1 MSQGRK
7 AKPEPVLFVEATDLY
22 RHLPKSHFYERLDQ
36 LLDLEFVYELTRPL
50 YAERLGRPSLD
61 PVVFFKCMLVGF
73 FENVVYD
80 TELEYRLADSLT
92 LRRFLGYSL
101 QERTPD
107 ESTLRKTRQSMPE
120 EVFHQVFAR
129 VLDQCQAAGLL
140 KGRVVGTDSTLVD
153 ANASMD
159 SLRHKTLGC
168 TYEEYVLALKRQ
180 DEPKATREE
189 AKAADRQ
196 RTGKASNEAWMS
208 PTDPEARIMPHAD
221 GHTHLSYRVDT
232 TVDLQTG
239 VIVTAGAE
247 LANVSD
253 QADFLLRVD
262 EAAAVLSERG
272 LWLTAVVADKG
283 HHSGENLAGLSER
296 GLVGLVSSPTTVRG
310 EEGFRREDFV
320 YDPERDL
327 LICPVGVL
335 LRRRRL
341 PEGWKRVARQYQAR
355 GKECRGC
362 VHFGV
367 CTTSTSGRAVSV
379 PVHEELIAANRQR
392 VRDPDLRP
400 LVAIRR
406 QRGEGPFGYF
416 KQFGG
421 LRRFAGR
428 GLNYAAKKTLIAV
441 VGWNLLCLLRQAAES
456 DATRPLIDLLMALLA
471 ALRRLGSLRCRV
483 LAPIRAAAADWG
495 RRRRA
500 CRRTAF
506 CTPDSLQNALLSVGC

>member
-7 AKPEPVLFVEATDLY
+7 AKPAPALFVEATDLY
-22 RHLPKSHFYERLDQ
+22 RHLPKSHFYERLEQ
-36 LLDLEFVYELTRPL
+36 VLDLEFVYELTRSL
-50 YAERLGRPSLD
+50 YAARLGRPSLD

-73 FENVVYD
+73 FENLVYD

-120 EVFHQVFAR
+120 ELFRQVFSR

-140 KGRVVGTDSTLVD
+140 KGIAVGTDSTRVD

-180 DEPKATREE
+180 DAPQATREE

-196 RTGKASNEAWMS
+196 RPGKASNEVWES
-208 PTDPEARIMPHAD
+208 STDPEARVMQHAD

-247 LANVSD
+247 RANLSD
-253 QADFLLRVD
+253 QTDFLFRVD
-262 EAAAVLSERG
+262 EAVEALAERG
-272 LWLTAVVADKG
+272 LTVTAVVADKG
-283 HHSGENLAGLSER
+283 HHSGENLAGLEER
-296 GLVGLVSSPTTVRG
+296 ELVGLVSSPTTARG
-310 EEGFRREDFV
+310 AAGFRREDFV

-327 LICPVGVL
+327 LICPAGAL

-341 PEGWKRVARQYQAR
+341 PERGKRAARQYQAR
-355 GKECRGC
+355 GSECRAC
-362 VHFGV
+362 PHFGV
-367 CTTSTSGRAVSV
+367 CTTSQTGRAVSV
-379 PVHEELIAANRQR
+379 PVHEELITANRQR
-392 VRDPDLRP
+392 VHDPQLRP
-400 LVAIRR
+400 LVQIRR

-428 GLNYAAKKTLIAV
+428 GLDFATKKTLIAA
-441 VGWNLLCLLRQAAES
+441 VGWNLLCLLRQAAEN
-456 DATRPLIDLLMALLA
+456 AAQRLLAGLLALFVA
-471 ALRRLGSLRCRV
+471 ALRSLWRTVGRTLEPILSRRCSQEAGRRGRDRTALATVRSLRRG
-483 LAPIRAAAADWG
+483 P
-495 RRRRA
+495 
-500 CRRTAF
+500 
-506 CTPDSLQNALLSVGC
+506 LSARC